1 MNVFLVRHGEATK
14 NVAVSFSKTE
24 GTDELTAEGVTSTLQ
39 LADSIVSVERK
50 FGLSFRRVISS
61 RSPRSAATA
70 ESIAMRLSRESA
82 VVDGLESI
90 RSGVLAGKT
99 ETEAW
104 ATHPEYMRALT
115 LYRAGLFNSYKIP
128 EFQDKE
134 DKRAFEHRV
143 AAAFL
148 KIVESDYDDTI
159 VIAQRSPITAILLYC
174 ARQSYGFPHDFF
186 GHVQLDLGRI
196 SWIFAERGAF
206 RIRAVNVSAATMLSD
221 SFIAL

>member
-1 MNVFLVRHGEATK
+1 MNVFLVRHAEATK
-14 NVAVSFSKTE
+14 NVATSFSKTE
-24 GTDELTAEGVTSTLQ
+24 GTDELTPEGLNSALE
-39 LADSIVSVERK
+39 LADSIAAVEKK
-50 FGLSFRRVISS
+50 FGLNFRRIISS

-70 ESIAMRLSRESA
+70 ERIATRLMRESA
-82 VVDGLESI
+82 IVDGLESI

-104 ATHPEYMRALT
+104 TTHPEYMKALT

-128 EFQDKE
+128 EFKDKE
-134 DKRAFEHRV
+134 DKRAFEQRV
-143 AAAFL
+143 TAAFC
-148 KIVESDYDDTI
+148 KIVEADSGDAI

-174 ARQSYGFPHDFF
+174 ARTSYGFPHDFF

-196 SWIFAERGAF
+196 SWISAEDGSF
-206 RIRAVNVSAATMLSD
+206 NIRAVNAPAATMLSD